1 MRFRTVV
8 LAEYLLLAEL
18 VAEALREERRL
29 NLTAVVGDREALR
42 SPEVQE
48 ALAAADAMVY
58 IPDRPIETLPWR
70 EIEPSEHRVL
80 ILADLTGIVGLDR
93 ALRLGARGYVGP
105 REPRVVLIRRVLEA
119 AEGTLAAPPDW
130 MARLQATLSQVAR
143 EEPHVR
149 RLNEHEVQ
157 LMQSIARGDAAKGI
171 AARLRIS
178 LPATRSRIRRVMEKL
193 GVQNE
198 RELAALAALAGLYP
212 EQEHPLPESVSR
224 AAPWNAGNS

>member
-1 MRFRTVV
+1 M
-8 LAEYLLLAEL
+8 
-18 VAEALREERRL
+18 
-29 NLTAVVGDREALR
+29 
-42 SPEVQE
+42 
-48 ALAAADAMVY
+48 
-58 IPDRPIETLPWR
+58 
-70 EIEPSEHRVL
+70 

-105 REPRVVLIRRVLEA
+105 REPRVVLIQRVLEA
-119 AEGTLAAPPDW
+119 AQGMLAAPPDW

-149 RLNEHEVQ
+149 QLKEHEVQ
-157 LMQSIARGDAAKGI
+157 LMRWVARGDAAKGI

-212 EQEHPLPESVSR
+212 EEGHPFHNSVTH
-224 AAPWNAGNS
+224 PAG

>member
-8 LAEYLLLAEL
+8 IAEYLLLAEL

-29 NLTAVVGDREALR
+29 DLTAVVGHREALR
-42 SPEVQE
+42 APAVQE
-48 ALAAADAMVY
+48 ALVSAEALVY
-58 IPDRPIETLPWR
+58 VPDRPIETLPWR
-70 EIEPSEHRVL
+70 EIVPSEQCVL

-93 ALRLGARGYVGP
+93 ALHLGARGYVGP
-105 REPRVVLIRRVLEA
+105 REPRVVLIQRVLEA
-119 AEGTLAAPPDW
+119 AGGMLAAPPDW
-130 MARLQATLSQVAR
+130 MARLQETLSQVAR

-149 RLNEHEVQ
+149 QLKEHEVQ
-157 LMQSIARGDAAKGI
+157 LMRWVARGDAAKGI

-212 EQEHPLPESVSR
+212 EEGYPFHNSVTH
-224 AAPWNAGNS
+224 AAG